1 MIQWHMPK
9 DRTTAPMSVFVLS
22 VAYRVY
28 RPGTGAMGARAPSAE
43 SSVNCVM
50 LNMQCIARKSNPDSI
65 NCVKLRRV
73 INVVDVSSLLT
84 ECSVFCLLIG
94 VPCIRPGFP
103 GHVLFLAFV
112 RASGRVFENRRFV
125 RVFGPIRK
133 YIRTLPIAKAY
144 DGMRQRKLVSWLS
157 QVQA

>member
-1 MIQWHMPK
+1 MIQCHMPK

-28 RPGTGAMGARAPSAE
+28 RLGTGAMGARAPSAE

-50 LNMQCIARKSNPDSI
+50 LSMQCIARKSNPDSI

-103 GHVLFLAFV
+103 GHVLFFGFCPGV
-112 RASGRVFENRRFV
+112 RAGFRKSAVCPGFWPNPQVHSNVANCKGVRRHET
-125 RVFGPIRK
+125 K
-133 YIRTLPIAKAY
+133 KA
-144 DGMRQRKLVSWLS
+144 R
-157 QVQA
+157 